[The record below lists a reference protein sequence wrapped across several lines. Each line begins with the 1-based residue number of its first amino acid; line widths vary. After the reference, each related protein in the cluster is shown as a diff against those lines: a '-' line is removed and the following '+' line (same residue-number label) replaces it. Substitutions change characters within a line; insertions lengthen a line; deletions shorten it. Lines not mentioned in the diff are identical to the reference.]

1 MKDSRDLPTGW
12 SEKRIQE
19 VLTHYESQTDEE
31 AAAEHE
37 AALSGP
43 DHTLMEV
50 PSKLVPIF
58 RQLIAEHQKDR
69 TSR

>member
-1 MKDSRDLPTGW
+1 MKAKKDFPSGW
-12 SEKRIQE
+12 NEQRVQE
-19 VLTHYESQTDEE
+19 VLEYYENQTDAE

-37 AALSGP
+37 VALSGP

-58 RQLIAEHQKDR
+58 RQLIAEHQKEQAPH
-69 TSR
+69 